1 LQKKEAGSAYFFIM
15 SIIYLYG
22 IPNCDTVKK
31 TAIWLAANKV
41 EVTFHNYKT
50 EGIDKKKL
58 TTWCKKVGW
67 QIILNKK
74 STTWKSLAADVQKNI
89 TNQAAAIQLMME
101 HTSLIKRPIIEV
113 NDTLIVGFNE
123 QILSKQFT

>member
-1 LQKKEAGSAYFFIM
+1 MA
-15 SIIYLYG
+15 IIKLYG

-31 TAIWLAANKV
+31 TSTWLAANKV
-41 EVTFHNYKT
+41 EVVFHNYKI

-58 TTWCKKVGW
+58 TAWCKKVGW

-74 STTWKSLAADVQKNI
+74 STTWKSLALNVQQST
-89 TNQAAAIQLMME
+89 TNQAAAIQLMIE